1 MNVVIVY
8 DIKSDKL
15 RTKLA
20 KELFY
25 YGIRT
30 QYSVFEAEVNKKE
43 LKQLYALVEKYSLN
57 DDRVAIYEIH
67 QKIQRYGTAEYVEEY
82 ALIL

>member
-8 DIKSDKL
+8 DIKNDRL
-15 RTKLA
+15 RGKLA
-20 KELFY
+20 KELLY

-30 QYSVFEAEVNKKE
+30 QYSVFEAQVTKRE
-43 LKQLYALVEKYSLN
+43 LKKLYKIVEKYSLN
-57 DDRVAIYEIH
+57 EDKVAIYEIH
-67 QKIQRYGTAEYVEEY
+67 NEIKRFGTAEYLEEY

>member
-8 DIKSDKL
+8 DIKNDKL

-20 KELFY
+20 KELLY

-30 QYSVFEAEVNKKE
+30 QYSVFEAEVNKRE
-43 LKQLYALVEKYSLN
+43 LKKLYALAEKYSLD

-67 QKIQRYGTAEYVEEY
+67 QKIQRYGTAEYLDEY
-82 ALIL
+82 TLIL